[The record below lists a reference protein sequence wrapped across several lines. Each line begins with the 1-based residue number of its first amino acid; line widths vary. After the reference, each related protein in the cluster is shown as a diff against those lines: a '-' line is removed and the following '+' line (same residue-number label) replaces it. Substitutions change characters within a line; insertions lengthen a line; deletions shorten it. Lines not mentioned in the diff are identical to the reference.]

1 MKIGLALEGGS
12 RQTIFT
18 AGVLDAMMDENLD
31 FSYYAGVSAGCHAA
45 MNYITRQRG
54 RFRYIIQPTK
64 IQQGKDHANV
74 LLDGVYKECRALH
87 FESAFGENPF
97 DFDAFFNA
105 RVECEFGAT
114 CCETGRMEF
123 FQERSDKK
131 RLLNIVSASCAL
143 PMVFPIVP
151 VDGKHYADG
160 CVADPIPYNR
170 AFEKGCDKVLVVSTH
185 FPGETVTDFRKYRM
199 ILNPLFK
206 SKYPD
211 FFKVLM
217 VRFKRYERKF
227 REMEQLEKSG
237 KLLILRPERD
247 LCGLFETEREKLDD
261 SYNMGFEYAERRMDE
276 IKAFMEV

>member
-64 IQQGKDHANV
+64 IQKGKDHANV
-74 LLDGVYKECRALH
+74 ILDGVQKECHALH
-87 FESAFGENPF
+87 FESAYGDIPF
-97 DFDAFFNA
+97 DFDTFFNA

-123 FQERSDKK
+123 FQERKDKK

-143 PMVFPIVP
+143 PMVFPVVP
-151 VDGKHYADG
+151 IDDKHYADG

-170 AFEKGCDKVLVVSTH
+170 AFEKGCDKVLVISTH

-199 ILNPLFK
+199 ILNPMFK

-227 REMEQLEKSG
+227 REMEQMEKEG
-237 KLLILRPERD
+237 RLLILRPERD

-261 SYNMGFEYAERRMDE
+261 SYNMGFEYAQRRMDE

>member
-64 IQQGKDHANV
+64 IQHGKDHSHV
-74 LLDGVYKECRALH
+74 FLDGVQKECHALH
-87 FESAFGENPF
+87 FEAAYGDIPF
-97 DFDAFFNA
+97 DFEAFFKSNI
-105 RVECEFGAT
+105 ECEFGTT
-114 CCETGRMEF
+114 CCETGRIEF
-123 FQERSDKK
+123 FQEHSDKK
-131 RLLNIVSASCAL
+131 RLLNIVSASSAL
-143 PMVFPIVP
+143 PMVFHAVTI
-151 VDGKHYADG
+151 DDKHYADG
-160 CVADPIPYNR
+160 CVADPIPYDR

-199 ILNPLFK
+199 ILNPLYK

-217 VRFKRYERKF
+217 VRLKRYERNF
-227 REMEQLEKSG
+227 REMEKLEKEG
-237 KLLILRPERD
+237 KVLILRPEHD
-247 LCGLFETEREKLDD
+247 LCGLFETEREKLDN
-261 SYNMGFEYAERRMDE
+261 SYNMGFEYARRRMDE